1 MEAILTAAGSCLG
14 KVVKTTVHLI
24 DLIDFPGVNV
34 YEEFLGDVK
43 PARATVQVTRLPLD
57 ARIEIEAVALIWI
70 PCRGMAGFRE
80 KDLCGF
86 LHFAGSQ
93 ASGADANPLNGAVF
107 HDAHALK
114 IGVEFPR
121 THIVRV

>member
-1 MEAILTAAGSCLG
+1 MPDSAGSGLG
-14 KVVKTTVHLI
+14 KVAKTTVYLI
-24 DLIDFPGVNV
+24 DLKDFAGVNSV
-34 YEEFLGDVK
+34 YEEFLGEEK
-43 PARATVQVTRLPLD
+43 PARATVQVARLPLD
-57 ARIEIEAVALIWI
+57 ARIEIDAVALIWI
-70 PCRGMAGFRE
+70 SCRGVAGFRG